1 MDCIEIMEKNMS
13 RQFNDQEIVKR
24 KKLTAL
30 QKDDKDP
37 YEVEYVNRTLNI
49 AEFKKKYAFLKN
61 QEHANDVHTLAGRVM
76 NLRQT
81 FGVIK
86 DFFGSLQIYLN
97 KKNID
102 PTMFEYFQKYVD
114 IGDIVYVVGSPF
126 VTMKGE
132 LSLNVC
138 EIKIISKSLKV
149 LPEKY
154 HGLQDEELR
163 ARHRYVDL
171 IMNSTSMQTFI
182 TRSKI
187 IKYIRNYMDDQGFFE
202 VETPVLHPI
211 LGGANAKPFITHH
224 NALKREY
231 YLRIAT
237 ELPLKKLIVG
247 GFDKVYEIGRIFR
260 NEGMDATHNPEFT
273 SLEAYCA
280 YSSMEDTMDLVENVF
295 HHVAKQ
301 LNITE
306 INIESTETRENIKI
320 EIAKKF
326 KRIHIL
332 DFIKEVTGVDFNL
345 IASNEEAISIAKEH
359 KIPLE
364 NHQKNKG
371 HIVNLFFEH
380 FCEQKCIQPTFV
392 WGHPIEVSPL
402 AKKDIDKPGYTKR
415 FELFINTKEYANAFA
430 ELNDPID
437 QYTRFEEQLKEKKMG
452 NDEASEMDIDF
463 IEALEYGMPPTGG
476 LGIGID
482 RLVML
487 FTNNT
492 TIRNVLLFPHMK
504 DK

>member
-1 MDCIEIMEKNMS
+1 MKRE
-13 RQFNDQEIVKR
+13 FNDQELIR
-24 KKLTAL
+24 REKLAEL
-30 QKDDKDP
+30 QKDNKDP
-37 YEVEYVNRTLNI
+37 YSVQSVKRTMNLGD
-49 AEFKKKYAFLKN
+49 FRKKYSKLKAE
-61 QEHANDVHTLAGRVM
+61 QHSKDKHVLSGRVM

-86 DFFGSLQIYLN
+86 DFFGQLQFYVN
-97 KKNID
+97 KKVVN
-102 PTMFEYFQKYVD
+102 PKVFEYFSKYVD
-114 IGDIVYVVGSPF
+114 IGDIVEVKGNPF

-132 LSLNVC
+132 LSLNVT
-138 EIKIISKSLKV
+138 EIKIVSKALKP

-171 IMNSTSMQTFI
+171 IMNKDSMDTFVL
-182 TRSKI
+182 RSLI
-187 IKYIRNYMDDQGFFE
+187 VRHIRNFMDSLGYFE

-224 NALKREY
+224 NALKRNF

-273 SLEAYCA
+273 SMEAYTA
-280 YSSMEDTMDLVENVF
+280 YASMEDVMDIVEKVF
-295 HHVAKQ
+295 HYVAKQ
-301 LNITE
+301 LKVKE
-306 INIESTETRENIKI
+306 IQIPAKEEGDQLGPII
-320 EIAKKF
+320 EISKKF
-326 KRIHIL
+326 RRVHMIDL
-332 DFIKEVTGVDFNL
+332 IKEITGVDFDKVKDDK
-345 IASNEEAISIAKEH
+345 EALKIAKEH
-359 KIPLE
+359 NVHVEK
-364 NHQKNKG
+364 HQKTKG
-371 HIVNLFFEH
+371 HIVNLFFEN
-380 FCEQKCIQPTFV
+380 FCEEKCIQPTFV
-392 WGHPIEVSPL
+392 WGHPVEVSPL
-402 AKKDIDKPGYTKR
+402 SKKDYDRPGYTKR

-437 QYTRFEEQLKEKKMG
+437 QFERFKEQVNEKSLG
-452 NDEASEMDIDF
+452 NDEAVEMDMDF
-463 IEALEYGMPPTGG
+463 VESLEYGLPPTGG

-487 FTNNT
+487 FSQNL

-504 DK
+504 DKN

>member
-1 MDCIEIMEKNMS
+1 MKRE
-13 RQFNDQEIVKR
+13 FNDQELIR
-24 KKLTAL
+24 REKLAEL
-30 QKDDKDP
+30 QKDNKDP
-37 YEVEYVNRTLNI
+37 YSVQSVKRTMNLGD
-49 AEFKKKYAFLKN
+49 FRKKYSKLKAE
-61 QEHANDVHTLAGRVM
+61 QHSKDKHVLSGRVM

-86 DFFGSLQIYLN
+86 DFFGQLQFYVN
-97 KKNID
+97 KKVVN
-102 PTMFEYFQKYVD
+102 PKVFEYFSKYVD
-114 IGDIVYVVGSPF
+114 IGDIVEVKGNPF

-132 LSLNVC
+132 LSLNVT
-138 EIKIISKSLKV
+138 EIKIVSKALKP

-171 IMNSTSMQTFI
+171 IMNKDSMDTFVL
-182 TRSKI
+182 RSLI
-187 IKYIRNYMDDQGFFE
+187 VRHIRNFMDSLGYFE

-224 NALKREY
+224 NALKRNF

-273 SLEAYCA
+273 SMEAYTA
-280 YSSMEDTMDLVENVF
+280 YASMEDVMDIVEKVF
-295 HHVAKQ
+295 HYVAKQ
-301 LNITE
+301 LKVKE
-306 INIESTETRENIKI
+306 IQIPAKEEGGQLGPII
-320 EIAKKF
+320 EISKKF
-326 KRIHIL
+326 RKVHMIDL
-332 DFIKEVTGVDFNL
+332 IKEITGVDFDKVKDDK
-345 IASNEEAISIAKEH
+345 EALKIAKEH
-359 KIPLE
+359 NVHVEK
-364 NHQKNKG
+364 HQKTKG
-371 HIVNLFFEH
+371 HIVNLFFEN
-380 FCEQKCIQPTFV
+380 FCEEKCIQPTFV
-392 WGHPIEVSPL
+392 WGHPVEVSPL
-402 AKKDIDKPGYTKR
+402 SKKDYDRPGYTKR

-437 QYTRFEEQLKEKKMG
+437 QFERFKEQVNEKSLG
-452 NDEASEMDIDF
+452 NDEAVEMDMDF
-463 IEALEYGMPPTGG
+463 VESLEYGLPPTGG

-487 FTNNT
+487 FSQNL

-504 DK
+504 DKN